1 MATRLERLSAA
12 IVTWRAEHG
21 ETGVLRAVT
30 DEIDRRLARAMGE
43 EQRLR
48 KKLEALDAGDSTG

>member
-1 MATRLERLSAA
+1 MATRLERLSEA
-12 IVTWRAEHG
+12 IVTLMAEHG